1 MSSGSSQSNEAPVI
15 FVGKYLEHLCF
26 SSSVAGY
33 FLKSRSQPN
42 EEKEI
47 LPVSKLIDCVVGI
60 KISLTKH
67 TRYTYGAGAS

>member
-15 FVGKYLEHLCF
+15 FIGKYLEHLCC

-47 LPVSKLIDCVVGI
+47 LPVSKLD
-60 KISLTKH
+60 
-67 TRYTYGAGAS
+67 